1 MEFPVEMPERA
12 EATQDLCWQYK
23 ARNFGNESIYT
34 GLTDAESERLGLL
47 FSLSWENMARLLCND
62 KIYSKPPTAT
72 PNSVMHRSR
81 GGLQN
86 FHKRI
91 RKRKAKEKAIYVD
104 VEEHS
109 SPVLCEVGLI
119 EPNVSQSGNKEAA
132 IAGTFT
138 KNF

>member
-1 MEFPVEMPERA
+1 MLQTSSSPA
-12 EATQDLCWQYK
+12 
-23 ARNFGNESIYT
+23 
-34 GLTDAESERLGLL
+34 
-47 FSLSWENMARLLCND
+47 
-62 KIYSKPPTAT
+62 AT
-72 PNSVMHRSR
+72 PNSVMHSGSR